1 MSQRR
6 STLAAGRGSRTR
18 NTEPDMTPLERYRD
32 VIPDFEGFLEAVQR
46 PEPRTLRVRTGRI
59 SQATLVG
66 RLEEQGFGV
75 RPVPRLPDF
84 LEITHQPFP
93 VSESLEHWLG
103 LFYIQQAV
111 TGVAAPLLGPRPGER
126 VLDLCAAPGGKTT
139 HLADLMADQGSIVA
153 ADVSE
158 KRLRALLGNVY
169 RTAHTNILALAADGR
184 RFPPGATFDRILA
197 DVPCSGE
204 GMARKKGGRVGRT
217 SPAALKRMTRSQ
229 EKLLRRAA
237 ELVRPGGEILYVTCT
252 YAPEENEAVVSR
264 VLSDTDL
271 EVLPIELDVPHAPG
285 LTRFEDL
292 VFDERLS
299 GAARIY
305 PHHLDSGGLFL
316 CHLRRPGNEAVAGWA
331 PPPPAF
337 PGQEIDAEEAEA
349 RIGRGLAYLVEDFGV
364 PKERMD
370 GARWLVR
377 GTNIWLHTQDAW
389 PVESLDPRGGWRVLS
404 LGLRALSH
412 DGRGVRPTTDLI
424 RWLEGPSGP
433 QALTLDRE
441 GWLELLSGRT
451 IDLAEDHPDG
461 FVTLCLEEFGIGR
474 GVIRDGRLVPEI
486 PRKRGDWLR
495 KVLERGR
502 G

>member
-18 NTEPDMTPLERYRD
+18 DTEPDMTPLERYRD

-75 RPVPRLPDF
+75 RPVPGLPDF

-264 VLSDTDL
+264 VLSDIDM

-285 LTRFEDL
+285 LTQFEDL

-316 CHLRRPGNEAVAGWA
+316 CHLRRPGNEAVTGWA

-364 PKERMD
+364 PRERMD

-389 PVESLDPRGGWRVLS
+389 PVESLDHRGGWRVLS

-451 IDLAEDHPDG
+451 IDLAAGHPDG
-461 FVTLCLEEFGIGR
+461 FVTLCLEGFGIGR